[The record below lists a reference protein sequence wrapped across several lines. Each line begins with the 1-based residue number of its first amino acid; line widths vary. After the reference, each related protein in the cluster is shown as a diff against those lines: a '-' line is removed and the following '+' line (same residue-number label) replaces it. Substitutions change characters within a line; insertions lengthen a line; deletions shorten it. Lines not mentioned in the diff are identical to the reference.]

1 MDASLKIEHVE
12 DLNTRN
18 FRGPIENARST
29 VTSLTSA
36 GSVVGLVDKN
46 SPPCTATKSPA
57 PLMEQELHKSKTL
70 ANPKP
75 TQDIAH
81 YTAKKNNFMKRQPT
95 AEEIIDE
102 VL

>member
-36 GSVVGLVDKN
+36 GSVVGLVN
-46 SPPCTATKSPA
+46 RNAPPYTTTESPA
-57 PLMEQELHKSKTL
+57 PLIEQELHKSKTL

-75 TQDIAH
+75 GQDIAH
-81 YTAKKNNFMKRQPT
+81 YTAKKNNFMRKQPT

-102 VL
+102 AL